1 MTVINTNTSAV
12 IAANS
17 LAKNERAMNEAMER
31 LSTGKRINNAGDD
44 AAAAAHHQ
52 PCPSPRR
59 CSRRASRG
67 CMTWTGGAGS
77 GMCNRRRQTV
87 ACAASAAGWRRV
99 ALLEWRQQRCLLEPW
114 LSY

>member
-44 AAAAAHHQ
+44 AAGAAISDRMLAKVVISK
-52 PCPSPRR
+52 SP
-59 CSRRASRG
+59 
-67 CMTWTGGAGS
+67 TAGS
-77 GMCNRRRQTV
+77 LLPAVKAGRSAGVSKQAQANQLRIAFLAKGNWLPCLDTSTQTR
-87 ACAASAAGWRRV
+87 CAQS
-99 ALLEWRQQRCLLEPW
+99 
-114 LSY
+114 S